1 MSTDPDTIIL
11 ETEDAMEK
19 GVEYLKQELRGVRSG
34 RASTALIEFL
44 KVEYYGAST
53 ELKALAA
60 ISVPEPTQ
68 LLIKPFDQGA
78 VSDIRR
84 AIEAANLGLSPIVED
99 KAIRIS
105 VPTLTSDR
113 RQQLVA
119 RCKKVG
125 EETKVVLRNAR
136 RDANKHADALA
147 KDSSAHISEDQV
159 ADLKDQIQ
167 EMLKKHEAEIDRRVA
182 EKSKEV
188 LEV

>member
-1 MSTDPDTIIL
+1 MSTDPDTILL
-11 ETEDAMEK
+11 EAEDAMEK

-78 VSDIRR
+78 VGDIRK
-84 AIEAANLGLSPIVED
+84 AIEASNLGLTPVVED
-99 KAIRIS
+99 KSIRIN
-105 VPTLTSDR
+105 VPALSADR

-119 RCKKVG
+119 RCKKMG
-125 EETKVVLRNAR
+125 EDTKVVLRNAR
-136 RDANKHADALA
+136 RDANKHADALG
-147 KDSSAHISEDQV
+147 KCDGAHVSEY
-159 ADLKDQIQ
+159 
-167 EMLKKHEAEIDRRVA
+167 EI
-182 EKSKEV
+182 
-188 LEV
+188 

>member
-1 MSTDPDTIIL
+1 MSTDPDTILL
-11 ETEDAMEK
+11 EAEDAMDK

-34 RASTALIEFL
+34 RASTALIEYL
-44 KVEYYGAST
+44 KVEYYGANT
-53 ELKALAA
+53 ELKALAS

-78 VSDIRR
+78 VGDIRR
-84 AIEAANLGLSPIVED
+84 AIEAANLGLSPVVED
-99 KAIRIS
+99 KSIRIN
-105 VPTLTSDR
+105 VPTLTSER

-125 EETKVVLRNAR
+125 EEAKVVLRNAR

-147 KDSSAHISEDQV
+147 KDSSAHVSEDQV

-167 EMLKKHEAEIDRRVA
+167 EMLKKHEAEVDRRVA
-182 EKSKEV
+182 DKSKEV